1 MLNGLR
7 NRIILRTD
15 GGLRTGEDIVF
26 AALLGAE
33 EFNFGT
39 TALIASGCVYVR
51 QCHLNTCPV
60 GVATQD
66 ERLRAKFKGKPEYV
80 VNYFNGVAEEVR
92 AIMAEMGLPS
102 FTDLVGRVEYL
113 RQRYIQ
119 DHWKA
124 NKVNL
129 SRLLVNVAKDDDSQ
143 PRHNT
148 WERNDPQPGRRLDDS
163 ILQDAREAVND
174 QLPITLSYRV
184 KNTNRAVGTKLSGEI
199 GYLWGEQG
207 LPEGTIELELRGSA
221 GQSLGAFLSPGVKIT
236 LTGEANDYVGK
247 GMGGGEIVVKPPTD
261 RKYVAHE
268 NSIVG
273 NTCLYG
279 ATGGEFFAAGR
290 AGERFCVRNSGV
302 TAVIEGVGDHGSEY
316 MTGGVLLVLGSTG
329 KNFGAG
335 MTGGVAYV
343 LDLDDSFP
351 LNLNPELVVL
361 ERLETEADIVTV
373 KKLVYKHLE
382 RTESDRA
389 KEILG
394 DWHRY
399 EPKFWKIRPI
409 HVPTSS
415 RNRPWSRPLPQRRR
429 LQRSS

>member
-1 MLNGLR
+1 
-7 NRIILRTD
+7 
-15 GGLRTGEDIVF
+15 
-26 AALLGAE
+26 
-33 EFNFGT
+33 
-39 TALIASGCVYVR
+39 
-51 QCHLNTCPV
+51 
-60 GVATQD
+60 
-66 ERLRAKFKGKPEYV
+66 
-80 VNYFNGVAEEVR
+80 
-92 AIMAEMGLPS
+92 
-102 FTDLVGRVEYL
+102 
-113 RQRYIQ
+113 
-119 DHWKA
+119 
-124 NKVNL
+124 
-129 SRLLVNVAKDDDSQ
+129 
-143 PRHNT
+143 
-148 WERNDPQPGRRLDDS
+148 
-163 ILQDAREAVND
+163 DAREAVND

-247 GMGGGEIVVKPPTD
+247 GMGGGEIVVRPPAD

-290 AGERFCVRNSGV
+290 AGERFGVRNSGV
-302 TAVIEGVGDHGSEY
+302 VAVIEGLGDHGGEY
-316 MTGGVLLVLGSTG
+316 MTGGLLLVLGRTG

-351 LNLNPELVVL
+351 LNLNPELVLL
-361 ERLETEADIVTV
+361 ERLEAEADILTV
-373 KKLVYKHLE
+373 KGLVYKHLE

-394 DWHRY
+394 DWHQH
-399 EPKFWKIRPI
+399 ESKFWKIRPI
-409 HVPTSS
+409 HIPTA
-415 RNRPWSRPLPQRRR
+415 PKPLPVAAAAAEET
-429 LQRSS
+429 SATKS

>member
-1 MLNGLR
+1 
-7 NRIILRTD
+7 
-15 GGLRTGEDIVF
+15 
-26 AALLGAE
+26 
-33 EFNFGT
+33 
-39 TALIASGCVYVR
+39 
-51 QCHLNTCPV
+51 
-60 GVATQD
+60 
-66 ERLRAKFKGKPEYV
+66 
-80 VNYFNGVAEEVR
+80 
-92 AIMAEMGLPS
+92 
-102 FTDLVGRVEYL
+102 VEYL
-113 RQRYIQ
+113 RQRYIK

-143 PRHNT
+143 PRYNT
-148 WERNDPQPGRRLDDS
+148 WERNDPQLGRRLDDS

-174 QLPITLSYRV
+174 QLPIALSYRV

-261 RKYVAHE
+261 RKYIAHE

-343 LDLDDSFP
+343 LDLDDSFS
-351 LNLNPELVVL
+351 LNLNPELVTL
-361 ERLETEADIVTV
+361 ERLEAESDIVTV

-399 EPKFWKIRPI
+399 ESKFWKIRPTYLPTAPKPAM
-409 HVPTSS
+409 VPASAAEETSATKS
-415 RNRPWSRPLPQRRR
+415 
-429 LQRSS
+429 

>member
-1 MLNGLR
+1 M
-7 NRIILRTD
+7 
-15 GGLRTGEDIVF
+15 RTGEDIVY

-66 ERLRAKFKGKPEYV
+66 ERLRAKFKGKPEYI

-92 AIMAEMGLPS
+92 QLLAEMGLAN
-102 FTDLVGRVEYL
+102 FTDLIGRVEYL
-113 RQRYIQ
+113 RQRRVP
-119 DHWKA
+119 DHPKA

-129 SRLLVNVAKDDDSQ
+129 SRLLANVARDDDSQ

-148 WERNDPQPGRRLDDS
+148 WERNDPPMGRRLDDA

-174 QLPITLSYRV
+174 QLPLALSYRV

-199 GYLWGEQG
+199 AYLWGEQG
-207 LPEGTIELELRGSA
+207 LPDGTIELKLRGSA

-236 LTGEANDYVGK
+236 LVGEANDYVGK
-247 GMGGGEIVVKPPTD
+247 GMAGGEIIVRPPTT
-261 RKYVAHE
+261 RTYVAHE

-279 ATGGEFFAAGR
+279 GTGGLFFAAGR
-290 AGERFCVRNSGV
+290 AGERFAVRNSGV
-302 TAVIEGVGDHGSEY
+302 TAVIEGVGDHGCEY
-316 MTGGVLLVLGSTG
+316 MTGGRVLVLGKTG

-335 MTGGVAYV
+335 MTGGIAFV
-343 LDLDDSFP
+343 LDLDESFAIG
-351 LNLNPELVVL
+351 LNRELVTN
-361 ERLETEADIVTV
+361 ERLEAEEDILAV
-373 KKLVYKHLE
+373 KELVYKHLE
-382 RTESDRA
+382 RTESDQA

-394 DWHRY
+394 GWNRY
-399 EPKFWKIRPI
+399 QSKFWRIRPI
-409 HVPTSS
+409 NLPPVPKPTIPATAVVEAVAKS
-415 RNRPWSRPLPQRRR
+415 
-429 LQRSS
+429 

>member
-1 MLNGLR
+1 MLNSLR

-80 VNYFNGVAEEVR
+80 VNFFNGVAQEVR
-92 AIMAEMGLPS
+92 EIMAQMGISS
-102 FTDLVGRVEYL
+102 FNDLVGRVEYL
-113 RQRYIQ
+113 RQRQIPN
-119 DHWKA
+119 HPKA

-129 SRLLVNVAKDDDSQ
+129 SRLLVNVAKDDDPQ

-148 WERNDPQPGRRLDDS
+148 WERNDPPLGRRLDDS

-207 LPEGTIELELRGSA
+207 LPEGTIELDLRGSA

-236 LTGEANDYVGK
+236 LAGEANDYVGK
-247 GMGGGEIVVKPPTD
+247 GMSGGEIVVRPPAS

-268 NSIVG
+268 NSLVG

-279 ATGGEFFAAGR
+279 ATGGEFFGAGR
-290 AGERFCVRNSGV
+290 AGERFGVRNSGV
-302 TAVIEGVGDHGSEY
+302 IAVIEGVGDHGCEY
-316 MTGGVLLVLGSTG
+316 MTGGTLLVLGSTG

-343 LDLDDSFP
+343 LDLDGSFSF
-351 LNLNPELVVL
+351 NLNPELVTQ
-361 ERLETEADIVTV
+361 ERLQAETDIVTV
-373 KKLVYKHLE
+373 KKLIYKHLE

-389 KEILG
+389 KEILA

-399 EPKFWKIRPI
+399 ESKFWKIRPI
-409 HVPTSS
+409 EVPAVPKPAVVVAPSLEKTSVTKA
-415 RNRPWSRPLPQRRR
+415 
-429 LQRSS
+429 

>member
-92 AIMAEMGLPS
+92 RIMAEMGLPS

-129 SRLLVNVAKDDDSQ
+129 SRLLVSVAKDDDSQ

-207 LPEGTIELELRGSA
+207 LPEGTIELDLRGSA

-236 LTGEANDYVGK
+236 LTGEAND
-247 GMGGGEIVVKPPTD
+247 
-261 RKYVAHE
+261 
-268 NSIVG
+268 
-273 NTCLYG
+273 
-279 ATGGEFFAAGR
+279 
-290 AGERFCVRNSGV
+290 
-302 TAVIEGVGDHGSEY
+302 
-316 MTGGVLLVLGSTG
+316 
-329 KNFGAG
+329 
-335 MTGGVAYV
+335 
-343 LDLDDSFP
+343 
-351 LNLNPELVVL
+351 
-361 ERLETEADIVTV
+361 
-373 KKLVYKHLE
+373 
-382 RTESDRA
+382 
-389 KEILG
+389 
-394 DWHRY
+394 
-399 EPKFWKIRPI
+399 
-409 HVPTSS
+409 
-415 RNRPWSRPLPQRRR
+415 
-429 LQRSS
+429 

>member
-1 MLNGLR
+1 
-7 NRIILRTD
+7 
-15 GGLRTGEDIVF
+15 
-26 AALLGAE
+26 
-33 EFNFGT
+33 
-39 TALIASGCVYVR
+39 VR

-92 AIMAEMGLPS
+92 RIMAEMGLPT
-102 FTDLVGRVEYL
+102 FNELVGRVEYL

-174 QLPITLSYRV
+174 QLPIALSYRV

-316 MTGGVLLVLGSTG
+316 MTGGVLLVLGNTG

-335 MTGGVAYV
+335 MTGGLAYV

-351 LNLNPELVVL
+351 ANVNHELVTI
-361 ERLETEADIVTV
+361 ERLEAEADIVTV

-394 DWHRY
+394 DWQRY

-409 HVPTSS
+409 HIPAVPKPTLTSE
-415 RNRPWSRPLPQRRR
+415 PAAEETPVTKG
-429 LQRSS
+429 